1 MQRLHDRPWRA
12 TVGREGLDDHD
23 REMLTLQPPM
33 HPPSTLE
40 RLPAPPPPRRAAM
53 TFDGRDMSHLLPL
66 NHAMKAS
73 VRILVVDDEHT
84 LRDSCATALRFEGY
98 QVDVCSRGEEALQT
112 LQRRTFD
119 IVLVDLYMSGAAGMQ
134 LLGAARE
141 TNPDAIVIVITGKPT
156 VETALETLRAGA
168 WDYLPK
174 PFTGSQL
181 QVLVGRAAHTVH
193 VGRET
198 QALRAGATVGA
209 DEAVGMGSA
218 PTFRE
223 AIALARR
230 VATTDASVFIT
241 GESGSGKE
249 MIAQFIHRH
258 SRRASRP
265 LVAVN
270 CAALPETLL
279 ESEMFGHVKGAF
291 TGAVRDKP
299 GLLEAANGGTMFLD
313 ELIEMSK
320 PIQAKLLR
328 VIQDGVVR
336 RVGSEETDAVVN
348 VRFIAATNGDPE
360 AAVRSGVMRED
371 LYYRLRVVPIRVP
384 TLRERAEDI
393 PVLANYFLDHY
404 WRRHRSAQEKAP
416 SLTSAA
422 LWALRTYPWPG
433 NVRELQNVIEH
444 AVVLLEP
451 GAEIGV
457 EDIPFITDK
466 RTDAD
471 LITACEEEGGEDS
484 YYVARD
490 RLLGQFDKRFLTRV
504 IIRAGGNL
512 SKAARLAKVD
522 RTTFYRLMERH
533 GLQRDLLSGPEK

>member
-1 MQRLHDRPWRA
+1 
-12 TVGREGLDDHD
+12 
-23 REMLTLQPPM
+23 
-33 HPPSTLE
+33 
-40 RLPAPPPPRRAAM
+40 
-53 TFDGRDMSHLLPL
+53 
-66 NHAMKAS
+66 
-73 VRILVVDDEHT
+73 
-84 LRDSCATALRFEGY
+84 
-98 QVDVCSRGEEALQT
+98 
-112 LQRRTFD
+112 
-119 IVLVDLYMSGAAGMQ
+119 MSGAAGMQ
-134 LLGAARE
+134 LLGAARD

-249 MIAQFIHRH
+249 MIAQFIHRQ

-336 RVGSEETDAVVN
+336 RVGSEGTDAVVN
-348 VRFIAATNGDPE
+348 VRFIAATNRHQED
-360 AAVRSGVMRED
+360 AVRAGSLRED
-371 LYYRLRVVPIRVP
+371 LYYRLRVVPIHVP
-384 TLRERAEDI
+384 ALRERPDDI
-393 PVLANYFLDHY
+393 PLLANHFLAHY
-404 WRRHRSAQEKAP
+404 WQRHRGNDAPLPKLSKA
-416 SLTSAA
+416 AV
-422 LWALRTYPWPG
+422 WALCAHSWPG
-433 NVRELQNVIEH
+433 NVRELQNVVEH

-451 GAEIGV
+451 GADV
-457 EDIPFITDK
+457 QPEDIPFISDHG
-466 RTDAD
+466 AD
-471 LITACEEEGGEDS
+471 LELESQSEEVNTDES
-484 YYVARD
+484 YYTARD
-490 RLLGQFDKRFLTRV
+490 RLLAKFDKRYLTRV
-504 IIRAGGNL
+504 VIRAGGNL
-512 SKAARLAKVD
+512 SKAARMARVD

-533 GLQRDLLSGPEK
+533 GLQRNLLGGGEGDDE

>member
-1 MQRLHDRPWRA
+1 M
-12 TVGREGLDDHD
+12 
-23 REMLTLQPPM
+23 
-33 HPPSTLE
+33 
-40 RLPAPPPPRRAAM
+40 
-53 TFDGRDMSHLLPL
+53 DGRDMSHLLPL
-66 NHAMKAS
+66 NPTMKAS
-73 VRILVVDDEHT
+73 VRILVIDDERI
-84 LRDSCATALRFEGY
+84 LRDSCATTLRFEGY
-98 QVDVCSRGEEALQT
+98 QVEVCGRDEEALET
-112 LQRRTFD
+112 LQRRNFD
-119 IVLVDLYMSGAAGMQ
+119 IVLVDLYMNGSAGTQLIGAA
-134 LLGAARE
+134 LAA
-141 TNPDAIVIVITGKPT
+141 NPDAIVIVITGKPT

-198 QALRAGATVGA
+198 QALREGAEVGA
-209 DEAVGMGSA
+209 DDAVAMGTA
-218 PTFRE
+218 PAFRDS
-223 AIALARR
+223 IALARR
-230 VATTDASVFIT
+230 VAATDASVFIT

-299 GLLEAANGGTMFLD
+299 GLLEVANGGTMLLD
-313 ELIEMSK
+313 ELIEMPK

-348 VRFIAATNGDPE
+348 VRFIAATNRDPE
-360 AAVRSGVMRED
+360 AAVRAGLLRDD

-384 TLRERAEDI
+384 TLRDRADDV
-393 PVLANYFLDHY
+393 PVLANYFLEYY
-404 WRRHRSAQEKAP
+404 WRRHRTLEEKLP
-416 SLTSAA
+416 TFTKAA
-422 LWALRTYPWPG
+422 LWALRTHSWPG

-444 AVVLLEP
+444 AVVLLDP

-457 EDIPFITDK
+457 EDIPFINDQ
-466 RTDAD
+466 RSDAE
-471 LITACEEEGGEDS
+471 LIQAAEQDGADDS
-484 YYVARD
+484 YYTARD
-490 RLLGQFDKRFLTRV
+490 RLLSQFDRRFLTRV
-504 IIRAGGNL
+504 VMRAGGNL
-512 SKAARLAKVD
+512 SKAARLANVD
-522 RTTFYRLMERH
+522 RTTFYRLMERT
-533 GLQRDLLSGPEK
+533 GLQRDLLNGGDK

>member
-1 MQRLHDRPWRA
+1 
-12 TVGREGLDDHD
+12 
-23 REMLTLQPPM
+23 
-33 HPPSTLE
+33 
-40 RLPAPPPPRRAAM
+40 
-53 TFDGRDMSHLLPL
+53 MSHLLPL
-66 NHAMKAS
+66 NSTIKAS
-73 VRILVVDDEHT
+73 VRILVIDDERT
-84 LRDSCATALRFEGY
+84 LRDSCATALRYEGY
-98 QVDVCSRGEEALQT
+98 QVEVCGRHEEARDA
-112 LQRRTFD
+112 LQRRAFD
-119 IVLVDLYMSGAAGMQ
+119 IVLVDLYMNGAAGMQ
-134 LLGAARE
+134 LIGAALAA
-141 TNPDAIVIVITGKPT
+141 NPDAIVIVITGKPT

-193 VGRET
+193 VSRET
-198 QALRAGATVGA
+198 HAQRAAAEVGP
-209 DEAVGMGSA
+209 DDAVGMGTA
-218 PTFRE
+218 RVFRE

-313 ELIEMSK
+313 ELIEMPK

-348 VRFIAATNGDPE
+348 VRFIAATNRDPE
-360 AAVRSGVMRED
+360 AAVHLGLLRDD

-384 TLRERAEDI
+384 TLRDRADDV

-404 WRRHRSAQEKAP
+404 WRRHRSADERPPTFTK
-416 SLTSAA
+416 AA
-422 LWALRTYPWPG
+422 LWALRTHSWPG

-457 EDIPFITDK
+457 DDIPFISDQ
-466 RTDAD
+466 RPDAE
-471 LITACEEEGGEDS
+471 LITASEQEGDAEG
-484 YYVARD
+484 YYAARD
-490 RLLGQFDKRFLTRV
+490 RLLGEFDKRFLTRV
-504 IIRAGGNL
+504 VIRAGGNL

-522 RTTFYRLMERH
+522 RTTFYRLMDRH
-533 GLQRDLLSGPEK
+533 SLQRDLMGPQDK